1 MYRDYLLKKRRKR
14 KTFIVLYINVCIY
27 HFQYSFLSLVDLSH
41 HLASSLFF
49 SIIHSLP
56 FLCFILIYI
65 ISLYGIN
72 LTIQFYNCFMQLPLK
87 LREEKS
93 RSYIYTTFYT
103 VIFPLPIITITSAL
117 YFFMWI
123 HYCLVS
129 LLSWRTSFSIY
140 LSCIIPEE
148 YILELASSLS
158 SSQLGII
165 FLVILSVVLVN

>member
-1 MYRDYLLKKRRKR
+1 MFHHNLPQINSDCYILIVLPYNSIFSPLFCYCHIYYVHLCNKPTNNILIIALYRVYLLKKRRKR

-41 HLASSLFF
+41 HLASPLFS

-65 ISLYGIN
+65 MSLYGIN

-93 RSYIYTTFYT
+93 RSCIYTAF
-103 VIFPLPIITITSAL
+103 FL
-117 YFFMWI
+117 YCHFSLTYNY
-123 HYCLVS
+123 HY
-129 LLSWRTSFSIY
+129 
-140 LSCIIPEE
+140 
-148 YILELASSLS
+148 
-158 SSQLGII
+158 
-165 FLVILSVVLVN
+165 